1 MEQKV
6 PAAEMSW
13 YHRII
18 PRVMCAGDQGI
29 GAAAAHGGQDAVCSP
44 RKGCMLFECVCYLSK
59 HRPDICF
66 NRHKYNVLHTKI
78 ALCVFVYTHTN
89 K

>member
-1 MEQKV
+1 MLQGNDENMIISQTEVRLKRRTN
-6 PAAEMSW
+6 AA
-13 YHRII
+13 
-18 PRVMCAGDQGI
+18 CT
-29 GAAAAHGGQDAVCSP
+29 C

>member
-1 MEQKV
+1 MLNYFVYSLIKLRENWICD
-6 PAAEMSW
+6 S
-13 YHRII
+13 
-18 PRVMCAGDQGI
+18 
-29 GAAAAHGGQDAVCSP
+29 
-44 RKGCMLFECVCYLSK
+44 RKGRMLFECVCYLSK
-59 HRPDICF
+59 HRPDIYF